1 VKKVIS
7 AILLF
12 AAVLV
17 SAGSLQVSVDRDTV
31 PENEVFYYTI
41 EYSGDLDGKIGLPP
55 LENGE
60 WLTNIRRSGMSYS
73 NSRRVNTLAVGV
85 RGTKAGTLIIPAF
98 PVGIDGKQETTKPIE
113 VKIVPLAE
121 MQVNDSAGSSS
132 RLSDNVF
139 GELALPGKRQSYYVG
154 EAIPMRITVL
164 ALSDLQ
170 PRLNQLPELAGTADL
185 VARSYQ
191 WPDGRTSNFAE
202 PEIRQTVH
210 NGRRFIR
217 FDFDTVMRPLK
228 PGKVDP
234 KASLTLSVALPDQ
247 QRNRPSFGFG
257 FGFPFSDAE
266 YTTYKVDL
274 KSPGALEIKSLPAA
288 PADAVNLSLIGKWT
302 LTGGFDRKEAKAGE
316 ALTFFLDLKGDG
328 TVETLNAPKL
338 SFEHM
343 RVFPPEVKK
352 DTPGEI
358 RIQYAVVPL
367 KPGEFRQALKF
378 ATFNPESG
386 KYDLNDL
393 DLKLPIAQ
401 SELPMTRGFSS
412 DETATVPEAVSAAAA
427 SGNAKPQHVHRTA
440 KGTGVGLPLLQ
451 NTLPWAAAVA
461 IAAGI
466 VALVI
471 ELLAR
476 KAHRMQNDPEYR
488 RSRKLKKEVPL
499 VIAQLKAAKD
509 DEEFLKLFSGSV
521 QPLFAEAL
529 RLPPGAT
536 PSEIC
541 EHIEDSKLRDCL
553 RSAGAAEFMPAASRR
568 KLFSRENV
576 ELIVSGLR
584 RYASLLLLGLL
595 FALPLQAAEA
605 KADPFQQG
613 GEAFAAGN
621 YPAAIA
627 AYRKALNDRAPSPH
641 VLYNL
646 GEASLRVGDLS
657 AAKGYLERA
666 HRLAPLDPVISED
679 LRQVNTALKLP
690 EYGGGPVGRYRDM
703 LRPDWYLFAAAVALA
718 AFLLFGAV
726 RRKLPP
732 VLVRLTLLAAAT
744 VFVLAAAA
752 LYFQMHG
759 TYHPD
764 RAVVLGTTQELRALP
779 ASKGSVVA
787 VIPGGSD
794 ARIVDRNGDFVRI
807 DANGQDGWLPA
818 DKIMPLF

>member
-1 VKKVIS
+1 MKKIIS

-41 EYSGDLDGKIGLPP
+41 EYSGELDGKIGLPP

-60 WLTNIRRSGMSYS
+60 WLTNIRRTGMSIT
-73 NSRRVNTLAVGV
+73 NGRRVATLAVGI
-85 RGTKAGTLIIPAF
+85 RGTKVGTLIIPAF
-98 PVGIDGKQETTKPIE
+98 PVGINGKQEETKPIE

-121 MQVNDSAGSSS
+121 MRVNDSAGSSS

-139 GELALPGKRQSYYVG
+139 GELTLPGKRQSYYVG

-170 PRLNQLPELAGTADL
+170 PRLNQLPELAGTTDL
-185 VARSYQ
+185 AARSYQ

-202 PEIRQTVH
+202 PEIRQAIH

-234 KASLTLSVALPDQ
+234 KASLTLSVALPDE

-274 KSPGALEIKSLPAA
+274 KSPGALEIKSIPAA
-288 PADAVNLSLIGKWT
+288 PPDAVNLGLIGKWT

-316 ALTFFLDLKGDG
+316 ALTFYLELKGDG
-328 TVETLNAPKL
+328 TVETLDAPKL
-338 SFEHM
+338 AFAHM

-352 DTPGEI
+352 DTPGTI

-367 KPGEFRQALKF
+367 KAGDFHQALKF

-386 KYDLNDL
+386 KYDVHDLAL
-393 DLKLPIAQ
+393 DLPVAP

-412 DETATVPEAVSAAAA
+412 DEAAAA
-427 SGNAKPQHVHRTA
+427 PESVSSSAAQTTPRHVHRTA
-440 KGTGVGLPLLQ
+440 PGKGVGLPLIG
-451 NTLPWAAAVA
+451 NTLPPAALIVVAAA
-461 IAAGI
+461 I
-466 VALVI
+466 VALII
-471 ELLAR
+471 ELAAR
-476 KAHRMQNDPEYR
+476 RAHRMRNDPEYR
-488 RSRKLKKEVPL
+488 RILKLKKEVPQ

-509 DEEFLKLFSGSV
+509 DGEFLTLLSGSV
-521 QPLFAEAL
+521 QPLLAEAL

-536 PSEIC
+536 PSEV
-541 EHIEDSKLRDCL
+541 IEKIDDPALRECL
-553 RSAGAAEFMPAASRR
+553 RSGEAAEFMPAAARQ

-576 ELIVSGLR
+576 ELLISGLR
-584 RYASLLLLGLL
+584 RYAPLLLLGFLL
-595 FALPLQAAEA
+595 ALPGNAAETA
-605 KADPFQQG
+605 ADPFRKG

-621 YPAAIA
+621 YPAAIE

-641 VLYNL
+641 ILYNL
-646 GEASLRVGDLS
+646 GEASLRIGDLP

-666 HRLAPLDPVISED
+666 HRLAPLDPVIAED

-690 EYGGGPVGRYRDM
+690 EYNGGTVGRYRDM
-703 LRPDWYLFAAAVALA
+703 LRPDWYLLAAAVALA
-718 AFLLFGAV
+718 ALMLFGAV

-744 VFVLAAAA
+744 IFVLAAAA
-752 LYFQMHG
+752 MYFQMHG
-759 TYHPD
+759 TYRPD

-779 ASKGSVVA
+779 ASKGNVVA

-794 ARIVDRNGDFVRI
+794 ARIIDRNGEFVRI
-807 DANGQDGWLPA
+807 DAGGQDGWLPA
-818 DKIMPLF
+818 DRIMPLF

>member
-1 VKKVIS
+1 MKKIIS

-41 EYSGDLDGKIGLPP
+41 EYSGELDGKIGLPP

-60 WLTNIRRSGMSYS
+60 WLTNIRRTGMSYS
-73 NSRRVNTLAVGV
+73 NSRRVNSLAVGV
-85 RGTKAGTLIIPAF
+85 RGTKAGALIIPAF
-98 PVGIDGKQETTKPIE
+98 PVGIDGKQEETKPIE

-121 MQVNDSAGSSS
+121 MRVNDSVGSSS

-139 GELALPGKRQSYYVG
+139 GELTLPGKRQSYYVG

-185 VARSYQ
+185 AARSYQ

-202 PEIRQTVH
+202 PEIRQAIH
-210 NGRRFIR
+210 NGRRYIR

-228 PGKVDP
+228 PGKVEP
-234 KASLTLSVALPDQ
+234 KASLTLSVALPDE
-247 QRNRPSFGFG
+247 QRSRPSFGFG

-266 YTTYKVDL
+266 YTPYKVEL
-274 KSPGALEIKSLPAA
+274 KAPGTLEIKSLPAA
-288 PADAVNLSLIGKWT
+288 PPDAVNLGLIGKWT

-316 ALTFFLDLKGDG
+316 ALTFHLELKGDG
-328 TVETLNAPKL
+328 TVETLDAPKL
-338 SFEHM
+338 AFAHM

-352 DTPGEI
+352 DTPGTI

-367 KPGEFRQALKF
+367 KAGDFHQALKF

-386 KYDLNDL
+386 KYDVHDL
-393 DLKLPIAQ
+393 ALELPVAP

-412 DETATVPEAVSAAAA
+412 DETAAAPESVSSSAA
-427 SGNAKPQHVHRTA
+427 QTTTRHVHRTA
-440 KGTGVGLPLLQ
+440 PGKGIGLPLIG
-451 NTLPWAAAVA
+451 NTLPPAALIVVAAA
-461 IAAGI
+461 I
-466 VALVI
+466 VALII

-476 KAHRMQNDPEYR
+476 KAHRMRNDPEYR
-488 RSRKLKKEVPL
+488 RVRKLKKEVPQ

-509 DEEFLKLFSGSV
+509 DGEFLKLLSGSV
-521 QPLFAEAL
+521 QPLLAEAL

-536 PSEIC
+536 PSEV
-541 EHIEDSKLRDCL
+541 IEKIDDPALRECL
-553 RSAGAAEFMPAASRR
+553 RSGEAAEFMPAAARQ

-576 ELIVSGLR
+576 ELLISGLR
-584 RYASLLLLGLL
+584 RYAPLLLLGFLL
-595 FALPLQAAEA
+595 ALPGNAAETA
-605 KADPFQQG
+605 ADPFRKG

-641 VLYNL
+641 ILYNL
-646 GEASLRVGDLS
+646 GEASLRIGDLP

-690 EYGGGPVGRYRDM
+690 EYNGGTVSRYRDM
-703 LRPDWYLFAAAVALA
+703 LRPDWYLLAAAVALA
-718 AFLLFGAV
+718 ALMLFGAV

-732 VLVRLTLLAAAT
+732 VLVHLTLLAAAT
-744 VFVLAAAA
+744 IFVLAAAA
-752 LYFQMHG
+752 MYFQMHG
-759 TYHPD
+759 TYRPD

-779 ASKGSVVA
+779 ASKGNVVA

-794 ARIVDRNGDFVRI
+794 ARIIDRNGEFVRI
-807 DANGQDGWLPA
+807 DAGGQDGWLPA
-818 DKIMPLF
+818 DRIMPLF

>member
-1 VKKVIS
+1 MKKIIS

-41 EYSGDLDGKIGLPP
+41 EYSGELDGKIGLPP

-60 WLTNIRRSGMSYS
+60 WLTNIRRTGMSIV
-73 NSRRVNTLAVGV
+73 NGRRVASLAVGI
-85 RGTKAGTLIIPAF
+85 RGSKTGTLIIPAF
-98 PVGIDGKQETTKPIE
+98 PVGIDGKQEMTKPIE
-113 VKIVPLAE
+113 IKIVPLAE
-121 MQVNDSAGSSS
+121 MRVNDAAGSSS

-139 GELALPGKRQSYYVG
+139 GELVLPGKRQSYYVG

-185 VARSYQ
+185 AARSYQ

-202 PEIRQTVH
+202 PDIRQTVH

-234 KASLTLSVALPDQ
+234 KASLTLSVALPDG

-266 YTTYKVDL
+266 YTPYKVEL
-274 KSPGALEIKSLPAA
+274 KAPGTLEIKSLPAA
-288 PADAVNLSLIGKWT
+288 PPDAVNLGLIGKWA

-316 ALTFFLDLKGDG
+316 ALTFHLELKGDG
-328 TVETLNAPKL
+328 TVETLDAPKL
-338 SFEHM
+338 AFEHM

-352 DTPGEI
+352 DTPGTI

-367 KPGEFRQALKF
+367 KAGDFRQTLKF

-386 KYDLNDL
+386 KYDVHDL
-393 DLKLPIAQ
+393 ALELPVAP

-412 DETATVPEAVSAAAA
+412 DETAAAAPGNVSAATAQTT
-427 SGNAKPQHVHRTA
+427 PRHVHRTA
-440 KGTGVGLPLLQ
+440 PGKGVGLPLVG
-451 NTLPWAAAVA
+451 NALPPAALIVVAAA
-461 IAAGI
+461 I
-466 VALVI
+466 VALII
-471 ELLAR
+471 ELAAR
-476 KAHRMQNDPEYR
+476 KAHRMRNDPEYR
-488 RSRKLKKEVPL
+488 RILKLRKEVPQ
-499 VIAQLKAAKD
+499 VIALLKAAKD
-509 DEEFLKLFSGSV
+509 DGEFLALLSGSV
-521 QPLFAEAL
+521 QPLLAEAL

-536 PSEIC
+536 PSDVIEK
-541 EHIEDSKLRDCL
+541 IEDPALRECL
-553 RSAGAAEFMPAASRR
+553 RSGEAAEFMPAAARQ
-568 KLFSRENV
+568 KLFSRQNV
-576 ELIVSGLR
+576 ELLISGLR
-584 RYASLLLLGLL
+584 RYAPLLLLGFLL
-595 FALPLQAAEA
+595 AFPASAAETA
-605 KADPFQQG
+605 ADPFRKG

-641 VLYNL
+641 ILYNL
-646 GEASLRVGDLS
+646 GEASLRIGDLP

-666 HRLAPLDPVISED
+666 RRLAPLDPVIAED

-690 EYGGGPVGRYRDM
+690 EYDGGTVGRYRDM
-703 LRPDWYLFAAAVALA
+703 LRPDWYLLAAAVALA
-718 AFLLFGAV
+718 ALMLFGAV

-744 VFVLAAAA
+744 IFILAAAA
-752 LYFQMHG
+752 MYFQMHG
-759 TYHPD
+759 TYRPD

-779 ASKGSVVA
+779 ASKGNVVA

-794 ARIVDRNGDFVRI
+794 ARIIDRNGEFVRI
-807 DANGQDGWLPA
+807 DAGGQDGWLPA

>member
-1 VKKVIS
+1 MKKVIS

-12 AAVLV
+12 AAVLAW
-17 SAGSLQVSVDRDTV
+17 AGSVQVSVDRDTV
-31 PENEVFYYTI
+31 PENEVFYYTL
-41 EYSGDLDGKIGLPP
+41 EYSGELDGRIALPP

-60 WLTNIRRSGMSYS
+60 WLTNIRRTGISIS
-73 NSRRVNTLAVGV
+73 NGKRVATLSVGV
-85 RGTKAGTLIIPAF
+85 RGTRAGTLAIPAF
-98 PVGIDGKQETTKPIE
+98 PIKIDGKQEETKPLA
-113 VKIVPLAE
+113 VQIVPLSE
-121 MQVNDSAGSSS
+121 LQVNGSAGNSG

-139 GELALPGKRQSYYVG
+139 GELILPEKRQSYYVG

-191 WPDGRTSNFAE
+191 WPDGRSSNFAE
-202 PEIRQTVH
+202 PEIRQTIH
-210 NGRRFIR
+210 DGRRFIR

-234 KASLTLSVALPDQ
+234 KASLTLSVALPEE

-257 FGFPFSDAE
+257 FGFPFSDAK
-266 YTTYKVDL
+266 YTTYKVEL
-274 KSPGALEIKSLPAA
+274 KSPGPLELKSIPAA
-288 PADAVNLSLIGKWT
+288 PPDAVNLGLIGKWT
-302 LTGGFDRKEAKAGE
+302 LTGGFDRKDAKAGE
-316 ALTFFLDLKGDG
+316 ALTFSLDLKGEG

-338 SFEHM
+338 AFGHM

-367 KPGEFRQALKF
+367 QAGAFHQALKF

-386 KYDLNDL
+386 KYDVHDL
-393 DLKLPIAQ
+393 TLELPVAK

-412 DETATVPEAVSAAAA
+412 DETTPAAVGIGAAVP
-427 SGNAKPQHVHRTA
+427 GKPTQRPVHRTA
-440 KGTGVGLPLLQ
+440 RGEGVGLPLVR
-451 NTLPWAAAVA
+451 NALPLAAAIA
-461 IAAGI
+461 IVAGI
-466 VALVI
+466 VAFII
-471 ELLAR
+471 EHLAR

-488 RSRKLKKEVPL
+488 RSRKLKKDVPQ
-499 VIAQLKAAKD
+499 VIAQLKAATTE
-509 DEEFLKLFSGSV
+509 EEFLKLLSGTV
-521 QPLFAEAL
+521 QPLFAEAF

-536 PSEIC
+536 PSEI
-541 EHIEDSKLRDCL
+541 IEKIDDPALRECL
-553 RSAGAAEFMPAASRR
+553 RACEAAEFMPAAARQ
-568 KLFSRENV
+568 KLFSRNHI
-576 ELIVSGLR
+576 ELIASGLR

-595 FALPLQAAEA
+595 FAASA
-605 KADPFQQG
+605 KAESDPFQKG
-613 GEAFAAGN
+613 CEAFAAGN
-621 YPAAIA
+621 YPAAVE

-646 GEASLRVGDLS
+646 GEASLRIGDLS

-690 EYGGGPVGRYRDM
+690 EYGGGAVGRYRDL
-703 LRPDWYLFAAAVALA
+703 LRPDWYLLTAAVALA
-718 AFLLFGAV
+718 ALALFGAA

-732 VLVRLTLLAAAT
+732 VLFRATVLAAAT
-744 VFVLAAAA
+744 VLVLAAAA
-752 LYFQMHG
+752 MYFQMRG

-779 ASKGSVVA
+779 ASKGNVVA

-794 ARIVDRNGDFVRI
+794 ARIIDRNGEFVRI

-818 DKIMPLF
+818 DRIMPLF

>member
-1 VKKVIS
+1 MKKIIC

-41 EYSGDLDGKIGLPP
+41 EYSGELDGKIGLPP

-60 WLTNIRRSGMSYS
+60 WLTNIRRTGMSIS
-73 NSRRVNTLAVGV
+73 NGRRVASLAVGI
-85 RGTKAGTLIIPAF
+85 RGTKVGTLIIPAF
-98 PVGIDGKQETTKPIE
+98 PVGIDGKQEETKPIE
-113 VKIVPLAE
+113 VKIVPIAE
-121 MQVNDSAGSSS
+121 MKVNDSAGSSS

-139 GELALPGKRQSYYVG
+139 GELTLPGKRQSYYVG

-185 VARSYQ
+185 AARSYQ

-202 PEIRQTVH
+202 PDIRQTVH

-228 PGKVDP
+228 PGKVEP
-234 KASLTLSVALPDQ
+234 RASLSLSVALPDE

-266 YTTYKVDL
+266 YTPYKVEL
-274 KSPGALEIKSLPAA
+274 KAPGALEIKSLPAA
-288 PADAVNLSLIGKWT
+288 PSNAVNLGLIGKWT
-302 LTGGFDRKEAKAGE
+302 LTGGFDRKDAKAGE
-316 ALTFFLDLKGDG
+316 ALTFSLDLKGDG
-328 TVETLNAPKL
+328 TVETLDAPKL

-352 DTPGEI
+352 DTPGTI

-367 KPGEFRQALKF
+367 KAGDFRQAFQF

-386 KYDLNDL
+386 TYDVHALAL
-393 DLKLPIAQ
+393 DLPVAP

-412 DETATVPEAVSAAAA
+412 DETAAAPESASSA
-427 SGNAKPQHVHRTA
+427 SAKATPRHVHRTA
-440 KGTGVGLPLLQ
+440 PGKGVGLPLVG
-451 NTLPWAAAVA
+451 NALPLAAAIA

-466 VALVI
+466 IALVI

-488 RSRKLKKEVPL
+488 RVLKLKKETPQ

-509 DEEFLKLFSGSV
+509 DGEFLKLLSGSV
-521 QPLFAEAL
+521 QPLLAEAL

-536 PSEIC
+536 PSEV
-541 EHIEDSKLRDCL
+541 IEKIDDPALRECL
-553 RSAGAAEFMPAASRR
+553 RSGEAAEFMPAAARQ

-576 ELIVSGLR
+576 ELLISGLR
-584 RYASLLLLGLL
+584 RYAPLLLLGFLL
-595 FALPLQAAEA
+595 ALPGNAAEA
-605 KADPFQQG
+605 AADPFRKG

-621 YPAAIA
+621 YPAAIE

-641 VLYNL
+641 ILYNL
-646 GEASLRVGDLS
+646 GEASLRIGDLP

-666 HRLAPLDPVISED
+666 RRLAPLDPVISED
-679 LRQVNTALKLP
+679 LRQVNSALKLP
-690 EYGGGPVGRYRDM
+690 EYDGGAVGRYRDM
-703 LRPDWYLFAAAVALA
+703 LRPDWYLLTAAVALA
-718 AFLLFGAV
+718 AFMLFGAV

-752 LYFQMHG
+752 MYFQMHG
-759 TYHPD
+759 TYRPD

-787 VIPGGSD
+787 VIPGGGD
-794 ARIVDRNGDFVRI
+794 ARIIDRNGEFVRI
-807 DANGQDGWLPA
+807 DASGQDGWLPA
-818 DKIMPLF
+818 DRIMPLF